1 MLKGDFSVPITPEDE
16 ELLEKV
22 IAALAPYL
30 GKLKIS
36 TTTKRGVDY
45 KLVYLDLVEPEHAI
59 TKRILKK

>member
-45 KLVYLDLVEPEHAI
+45 KLVYLDLVEPEYAI

>member
-36 TTTKRGVDY
+36 TTIKRGVEY
-45 KLVYLDLVEPEHAI
+45 KRVYLDLVEPEKAI
-59 TKRILKK
+59 TKKFQK